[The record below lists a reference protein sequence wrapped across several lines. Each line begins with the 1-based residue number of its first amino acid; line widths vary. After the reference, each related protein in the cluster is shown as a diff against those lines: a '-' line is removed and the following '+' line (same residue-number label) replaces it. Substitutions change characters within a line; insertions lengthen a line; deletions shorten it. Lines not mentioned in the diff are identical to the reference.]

1 VVKGLW
7 EQGYFKT
14 NIMKPYEL
22 KQSLLDRMEIEALI
36 VKIQRLEKELAEKE
50 LTIRILQKDLIYER
64 SNADTHR
71 VH

>member
-1 VVKGLW
+1 
-7 EQGYFKT
+7 
-14 NIMKPYEL
+14 MKPYEL

-50 LTIRILQKDLIYER
+50 LTIRILQKDLMYER
-64 SNADTHR
+64 SNADTNR

>member
-14 NIMKPYEL
+14 NTMNPYEL

-50 LTIRILQKDLIYER
+50 LTIRILQK
-64 SNADTHR
+64 NNQNK
-71 VH
+71 